1 MLDML
6 MFVEETPQILVRF
19 TAALLLLINSFT
31 AALLLLYCCFTSLLL
46 LLYCCFTAAFLLLSC
61 CCTAA
66 LLLFYCW
73 QILVLNKMD
82 NYNEALQVFSL
93 LALLVQKYKY

>member
-6 MFVEETPQILVRF
+6 MFVEENPQVLVRF
-19 TAALLLLINSFT
+19 TAALLM
-31 AALLLLYCCFTSLLL
+31 LYCCFTDALL
-46 LLYCCFTAAFLLLSC
+46 LLYCCFTAALLL
-61 CCTAA
+61 
-66 LLLFYCW
+66 LYCW

>member
-6 MFVEETPQILVRF
+6 MFVEEAPPQILV
-19 TAALLLLINSFT
+19 LNKSVT
-31 AALLLLYCCFTSLLL
+31 AALLLLYCCFT
-46 LLYCCFTAAFLLLSC
+46 
-61 CCTAA
+61 AA
-66 LLLFYCW
+66 LLLLYCW